1 MIEPRQIGVIYMFI
15 LRMFLTSSMV
25 FSMIKVR
32 RGLDLPISGAPKQE
46 IHDGPKTSQIAIIG
60 SDYHGMKPTMEV
72 KVGDSVSKGQLL
84 FTDKKNPGVQFTSPT
99 SGTVVEINR
108 GDRRVFQSLVIDID
122 GDAKETFT
130 SFDADKLSTISRQQV
145 VDNLVNSGQWVS
157 FKTRPY
163 SKVPAI
169 DTVPASIF
177 VNAMDTNP
185 LAADPQVII
194 AERQQDFANGLSV
207 ISNLTEGSVN
217 LCVAGGS
224 SVSADNVSLHSFSGP
239 HPAGLSGTHIHYI
252 DPVSVNKT
260 VWTINY
266 QDVIAIGALFTTGEI
281 DNRRV
286 IALGGPQVSEPR
298 LVRTVLGANLNQL
311 VIGELAN
318 NENRVISGSVL
329 SGRKAVGN
337 FAFLGRYHNQ
347 VSVIREGR
355 EREFL
360 HYLRPGINKHSALPL
375 FAGGLKKKLFNMT
388 SSTNGSERAMVPVGG
403 YENVTALDLLPVQL
417 LRSLI
422 VGDTE
427 MAQKLGCLELDE
439 DDVGLYTYVC
449 VGKYEYGPILR
460 DNLTRIEKEG

>member
-1 MIEPRQIGVIYMFI
+1 
-15 LRMFLTSSMV
+15 MV
-25 FSMIKVR
+25 FPMIKVR

-60 SDYHGMKPTMEV
+60 SDFHGMKPTMEV

-84 FTDKKNPGVQFTSPT
+84 FTDKKNPGVRFTSPT

-122 GDAKETFT
+122 GDAKETFP
-130 SFDADKLSTISRQQV
+130 SFDADKLSTLSRQQV
-145 VDNLVNSGQWVS
+145 VDNLVNSGQWVG

-169 DTVPASIF
+169 DSTPASIF

-217 LCVAGGS
+217 LCVEGNS
-224 SVSADNVSLHSFSGP
+224 SFSADKVTVHSFSGP
-239 HPAGLSGTHIHYI
+239 HPAGLAGTHIHYI
-252 DPVSVNKT
+252 DPVSANKT

-266 QDVIAIGALFTTGEI
+266 QDVIAIGALFTSGEI

-286 IALGGPQVSEPR
+286 VALGGPQVTEPR
-298 LVRTVLGANLNQL
+298 LIKTILGANLNQL
-311 VIGELAN
+311 VIGELEN
-318 NENRVISGSVL
+318 DENRVISGSVL
-329 SGRKAVGN
+329 SGRKAAGN

-360 HYLRPGINKHSALPL
+360 HYLRPGINKHSALPI

-417 LRSLI
+417 LRALI

-439 DDVGLYTYVC
+439 DDMGLYTYVC

-460 DNLTRIEKEG
+460 DNLTRIEMEG

>member
-1 MIEPRQIGVIYMFI
+1 
-15 LRMFLTSSMV
+15 MV
-25 FSMIKVR
+25 FPMIKVR
-32 RGLDLPISGAPKQE
+32 RGLDLPISGAPKQD
-46 IHDGPKTSQIAIIG
+46 IHDGPKTSQVALIG
-60 SDYHGMKPTMEV
+60 SDFHGMKPTMEV

-84 FTDKKNPGVQFTSPT
+84 FTDKKNLGVKFTSPS

-108 GDRRVFQSLVIDID
+108 GEKRVFQSLVIDID
-122 GDAKETFT
+122 GDEKITFP
-130 SFDADKLSTISRQQV
+130 SYDADKLDSLSRQQV
-145 VDNLVNSGQWVS
+145 VDNLVDSGQWVS

-163 SKVPAI
+163 SKIPAI
-169 DTVPASIF
+169 DSAPASIF

-194 AERQQDFANGLSV
+194 AERQQDFANGLKV
-207 ISNLTEGSVN
+207 IAKLTEGSVN
-217 LCVAGGS
+217 LCVEGNS
-224 SVSADNVSLHSFSGP
+224 SVTAENVAVHSFSGP

-252 DPVSVNKT
+252 DPVSADKT

-286 IALGGPQVSEPR
+286 VALGGPQVTEPR
-298 LVRTVLGANLNQL
+298 LIRTILGANLNQL
-311 VIGELAN
+311 VIGELEN
-318 NENRVISGSVL
+318 DENRIISGSVL
-329 SGRKAVGN
+329 SGRKAAGN

-360 HYLRPGINKHSALPL
+360 HYLRAGFNKHSALPI
-375 FAGGLKKKLFNMT
+375 FAAGLKKKLFNMT

-403 YENVTALDLLPVQL
+403 YENVTALDILPIQL
-417 LRSLI
+417 LRALI

-460 DNLTRIEKEG
+460 ENLTRIEKEG

>member
-1 MIEPRQIGVIYMFI
+1 
-15 LRMFLTSSMV
+15 MFLISSMV
-25 FSMIKVR
+25 FPMIKVR

-60 SDYHGMKPTMEV
+60 SDFHGMKPTMEV
-72 KVGDSVSKGQLL
+72 KVGDNVSKGQLL
-84 FTDKKNPGVQFTSPT
+84 FTDKKNLGVRFTSPS
-99 SGTVVEINR
+99 SGTVVAINR
-108 GDRRVFQSLVIDID
+108 GERRVFQSLVIDID
-122 GDAKETFT
+122 GDNKESFA
-130 SFDADKLSTISRQQV
+130 SFDANELSALSREQV
-145 VDNLVNSGQWVS
+145 VDNLVTSGQWVS

-169 DTVPASIF
+169 DSAPASIF

-185 LAADPQVII
+185 LAADPEVII
-194 AERQQDFANGLSV
+194 AERQQDFANGLTV
-207 ISNLTEGSVN
+207 ISKLTEGSVN
-217 LCVAGGS
+217 LCVKGDS
-224 SVSADNVSLHSFSGP
+224 SVSADNVSVHSFSGP

-252 DPVSVNKT
+252 DPVSADKT

-266 QDVIAIGALFTTGEI
+266 QDVIAIGALFTSGEI

-286 IALGGPQVSEPR
+286 VALGGPQVTEPR
-298 LVRTVLGANLNQL
+298 LIRTILGANLNQL
-311 VIGELAN
+311 VIGELEN
-318 NENRVISGSVL
+318 DENRVISGSVL
-329 SGRKAVGN
+329 SGRKAAGN

-360 HYLRPGINKHSALPL
+360 HYLRAGVNKHSALPI

-403 YENVTALDLLPVQL
+403 YENVTALDILPVQL

-439 DDVGLYTYVC
+439 DDMGLYTYVC